1 MAKKAIIFDLFET
14 LVTEWGHEKYTKRKM
29 SSDLQ
34 CPLEDFSRCWEALH
48 DQQYRGE
55 ISFQD
60 SLRYVCGQLGAP
72 VDEERIR
79 QITAHRMKTKGACF
93 DQVHPEIYPMLKTLR
108 KQGYKLAILS
118 NCSQEEVSLLQDSA
132 LAPLVD
138 HLILSYETG
147 LCKPQPE
154 IYHLAAQKLGVSCE
168 DCVFI
173 GDGGSR
179 ELYGAASVGM
189 QPYRAMWY
197 IRQMPN
203 PIKEQPE
210 FAVLETPMD
219 VLNVL

>member
-1 MAKKAIIFDLFET
+1 MD
-14 LVTEWGHEKYTKRKM
+14 EKR
-29 SSDLQ
+29 
-34 CPLEDFSRCWEALH
+34 
-48 DQQYRGE
+48 
-55 ISFQD
+55 IS
-60 SLRYVCGQLGAP
+60 
-72 VDEERIR
+72 

-93 DQVHPEIYPMLKTLR
+93 DHVHPEIYPLLKTLR
-108 KQGYKLAILS
+108 EQGYKLAILS
-118 NCSQEEVSLLQDSA
+118 NCSQEEVTLLQDSA

-154 IYHLAAQKLGVSCE
+154 IYQLAAEKLGVTCE

-179 ELYGAASVGM
+179 ELYGAAQVGM

-197 IRQMPN
+197 IRQMPH

-210 FAVLETPMD
+210 FSVLEMPMD
-219 VLNVL
+219 VLHVL

>member
-1 MAKKAIIFDLFET
+1 MKRAVVFDLFET

-34 CPLEDFSRCWEALH
+34 CPSEDFARCWETLH
-48 DQQYRGE
+48 EQQYRGE
-55 ISFQD
+55 ITF
-60 SLRYVCGQLGAP
+60 
-72 VDEERIR
+72 
-79 QITAHRMKTKGACF
+79 
-93 DQVHPEIYPMLKTLR
+93 
-108 KQGYKLAILS
+108 
-118 NCSQEEVSLLQDSA
+118 QDSA

-154 IYHLAAQKLGVSCE
+154 IYQLAAEKLGVTCE

-179 ELYGAASVGM
+179 ELYGAAQVGM

-197 IRQMPN
+197 IRQMPH

-210 FAVLETPMD
+210 FSVLEMPMD
-219 VLNVL
+219 VLHVL